1 VFLLNPA
8 LARAS
13 VHMRVT
19 VCNGAM
25 IHQAV
30 QVIRKPAP
38 TAEGGERSFAAYMA
52 QGKEQAVDNFVGS
65 WLSQVDW
72 PHLNPLALS
81 TMVDVTCPPYLSLLL
96 GVVPLRV
103 ACCTGVGCSTAR
115 GDGGA
120 LSYAADSAGADA
132 AASLDDPAR
141 HDAAAG
147 GHDATATAAGHDATA
162 TAAGH
167 DATATAASHADADP
181 AAAAGGHD
189 ATAAAGHDSSRL
201 RRIQCT
207 ADDRPVRAARRVLPG
222 LLCSTYISSKWLKCA
237 KHSFQYMLFY
247 EKFMLVG
254 VVLGHALM
262 FSLNNF

>member
-1 VFLLNPA
+1 
-8 LARAS
+8 
-13 VHMRVT
+13 M
-19 VCNGAM
+19 
-25 IHQAV
+25 
-30 QVIRKPAP
+30 IRKPAP